1 MNIRVSD
8 IAGYLNTT
16 FEGDDIL
23 ITGISSIFNIK
34 SNTLCFVKNKQNVYC
49 NKPFLLLAP
58 KGYKNS
64 ANNSIILVDN
74 PRLSYA
80 KVVSNF
86 LAEKE
91 EVEDHKTAMI
101 HSTATIGKGSCIGV
115 YSSIGKNVKI
125 GNNTI
130 IKNNVHII
138 CDKPLTSKVED
149 AVALEKLVHKNKIV
163 FALTHNYSGYP
174 MLREAKKLVEK
185 NKIGKIKVINV
196 EYPQGYTVAVKKK
209 DEKNILKWRLD
220 KNMCGPSMILAEIG
234 THAYHLMRYVT
245 GLEVKEVSAEVNSLS
260 DEISV
265 DDNAFMI
272 VRMNNKARG
281 SIWVSSAATGG
292 ENGLKIRAYGTKGA
306 VEWLQDEP
314 NILKFTELNSS
325 TQIITRASD
334 AVSDLSIQSSR
345 VAAGHPEGFFEAFAN
360 IYTEFADSIQ
370 ANLKKNKKKLVHP
383 SVNDGVMGIKFIF
396 AAKKSSNLNSK
407 WIKI

>member
-1 MNIRVSD
+1 MKKKAKIVF
-8 IAGYLNTT
+8 GKLNLLRN
-16 FEGDDIL
+16 DQL
-23 ITGISSIFNIK
+23 N
-34 SNTLCFVKNKQNVYC
+34 NKNK
-49 NKPFLLLAP
+49 
-58 KGYKNS
+58 
-64 ANNSIILVDN
+64 I
-74 PRLSYA
+74 
-80 KVVSNF
+80 
-86 LAEKE
+86 
-91 EVEDHKTAMI
+91 
-101 HSTATIGKGSCIGV
+101 
-115 YSSIGKNVKI
+115 KI
-125 GNNTI
+125 GFVGGGPNSFIGYTHRLAARFDNRFDFVAGVFSKDKKKSKEFGKSLGLDPDRCYNDYKTMAKNESVRPDGVQAI
-130 IKNNVHII
+130 GIMTPSGDHYKIAKEFIKKNVHII
-138 CDKPLTSKVED
+138 CDKPLTSTIED
-149 AVALEKLVHKNKIV
+149 AVALEKLVYKTKIV
-163 FALTHNYSGYP
+163 FALTHNYSSYP

-185 NKIGKIKVINV
+185 NKIGIIKLINV

-209 DEKNILKWRLD
+209 DEKNTLKWRLD

-265 DDNAFMI
+265 DDNAFMT

-292 ENGLKIRAYGTKGA
+292 ENGLKIRVYGTKGA
-306 VEWLQDEP
+306 VEWLQDDP
-314 NILKFTELNSS
+314 NILKFTKLNSS
-325 TQIITRASD
+325 IQIITRASD

-370 ANLKKNKKKLVHP
+370 ANLKKNKIKLVHP

>member
-1 MNIRVSD
+1 MQ
-8 IAGYLNTT
+8 
-16 FEGDDIL
+16 
-23 ITGISSIFNIK
+23 K
-34 SNTLCFVKNKQNVYC
+34 KNKIAFGKLNLLRNDQLN
-49 NKPFLLLAP
+49 NK
-58 KGYKNS
+58 KK
-64 ANNSIILVDN
+64 I
-74 PRLSYA
+74 
-80 KVVSNF
+80 
-86 LAEKE
+86 
-91 EVEDHKTAMI
+91 
-101 HSTATIGKGSCIGV
+101 
-115 YSSIGKNVKI
+115 KI
-125 GNNTI
+125 GFVGGGPNSFIGYTHRLAARFDNRFDFVAGVFSKDKKKSKEFGVSLGLDPDRCYNDYKVMAKKESARSDGLQALGIMTPSGDHYKI
-130 IKNNVHII
+130 AKEFIKNKVHII
-138 CDKPLTSKVED
+138 CDKPLTAKVED
-149 AVALEKLVHKNKIV
+149 AVALENLVKKNKIV

-174 MLREAKKLVEK
+174 MLREAKKLIEK

-209 DEKNILKWRLD
+209 DEKSTLKWRLD
-220 KNMCGPSMILAEIG
+220 KNLCGPSMILAEIG

-272 VRMNNKARG
+272 VRLNNKARG

-292 ENGLKIRAYGTKGA
+292 ENGLKIRVYGTKGA
-306 VEWLQDEP
+306 VEWLQDDP
-314 NILKFTELNSS
+314 NILKFTKLNSS

-370 ANLKKNKKKLVHP
+370 NATSKNKKATVHP
-383 SVNDGVMGIKFIF
+383 TVNDGVMGIKFIF

>member
-1 MNIRVSD
+1 MQKKKKLAFGKLNLLRNDQLNNKKKIKIGFVGGGPNSFIGYTHRLAARFDNRFDFVAGVFSKDKKKSKEFGKSLGLDPDRCYNDYKVMAKKESARSD
-8 IAGYLNTT
+8 GLQALGIMTPSGDHYKIAKE
-16 FEGDDIL
+16 FI
-23 ITGISSIFNIK
+23 
-34 SNTLCFVKNKQNVYC
+34 KNK
-49 NKPFLLLAP
+49 
-58 KGYKNS
+58 
-64 ANNSIILVDN
+64 
-74 PRLSYA
+74 
-80 KVVSNF
+80 
-86 LAEKE
+86 
-91 EVEDHKTAMI
+91 
-101 HSTATIGKGSCIGV
+101 
-115 YSSIGKNVKI
+115 
-125 GNNTI
+125 
-130 IKNNVHII
+130 VHII
-138 CDKPLTSKVED
+138 CDKPLTAKVED
-149 AVALEKLVHKNKIV
+149 AVALENLVIKNKIV

-174 MLREAKKLVEK
+174 MLREAKKLIEK

-209 DEKNILKWRLD
+209 DEKSTLKWRLD
-220 KNMCGPSMILAEIG
+220 KNLCGPSMILAEIG

-272 VRMNNKARG
+272 VRLNNNARG

-292 ENGLKIRAYGTKGA
+292 ENGLKIRVYGTKGA
-306 VEWLQDEP
+306 VEWLQDDP
-314 NILKFTELNSS
+314 NILKFTKLNSS

-370 ANLKKNKKKLVHP
+370 NATSKNKKATVHP
-383 SVNDGVMGIKFIF
+383 TVNDGVMGIKFIF

>member
-1 MNIRVSD
+1 MKKKAKIVF
-8 IAGYLNTT
+8 GKLNLLRN
-16 FEGDDIL
+16 DQL
-23 ITGISSIFNIK
+23 N
-34 SNTLCFVKNKQNVYC
+34 NKNK
-49 NKPFLLLAP
+49 
-58 KGYKNS
+58 
-64 ANNSIILVDN
+64 I
-74 PRLSYA
+74 
-80 KVVSNF
+80 
-86 LAEKE
+86 
-91 EVEDHKTAMI
+91 
-101 HSTATIGKGSCIGV
+101 
-115 YSSIGKNVKI
+115 KI
-125 GNNTI
+125 GFVGGGPNSFIGYTHRLAARFDNRFDFVAGVFSKDKKKSKEFGKSLGLDPDRCYNDYKTMAKNESVRPDGVQAI
-130 IKNNVHII
+130 GIMTPSGDHYKIAKEFIKKNVHII
-138 CDKPLTSKVED
+138 CDKPLTSTVED
-149 AVALEKLVHKNKIV
+149 AVALEKLVYKTKIV
-163 FALTHNYSGYP
+163 FALTHNYSSYP

-185 NKIGKIKVINV
+185 NKIGIIKLINV

-209 DEKNILKWRLD
+209 DEKNTLKWRLD

-265 DDNAFMI
+265 DDNAFMT

-306 VEWLQDEP
+306 VEWLQDDP

-370 ANLKKNKKKLVHP
+370 ANLKKNKIKLVHP

>member
-1 MNIRVSD
+1 MKKKKKLVFGKLNLLRSDLLNNKYKIRIGFIGGGPNSFIGYTHRLAARFDNRFDFVAGVFSKDKKKSKEFGKSLGLDTDRCYNDYKIMAKKESARSD
-8 IAGYLNTT
+8 GVQAIGIMTPSGDHYKIARE
-16 FEGDDIL
+16 F
-23 ITGISSIFNIK
+23 IK
-34 SNTLCFVKNKQNVYC
+34 S
-49 NKPFLLLAP
+49 
-58 KGYKNS
+58 
-64 ANNSIILVDN
+64 
-74 PRLSYA
+74 
-80 KVVSNF
+80 
-86 LAEKE
+86 
-91 EVEDHKTAMI
+91 
-101 HSTATIGKGSCIGV
+101 
-115 YSSIGKNVKI
+115 
-125 GNNTI
+125 
-130 IKNNVHII
+130 NVHII

-185 NKIGKIKVINV
+185 NKIGKIKLINV
-196 EYPQGYTVAVKKK
+196 EYPQGYTVAVKRK
-209 DEKNILKWRLD
+209 DEKSTLKWRLD

-245 GLEVKEVSAEVNSLS
+245 GLEVNEVSAEVNSLS

-265 DDNAFMI
+265 DDNAFMT

-292 ENGLKIRAYGTKGA
+292 ENGLKIRVYGTKGA
-306 VEWLQDEP
+306 VEWLQDDP

-370 ANLKKNKKKLVHP
+370 ENLKKNKKDLVHP
-383 SVNDGVMGIKFIF
+383 TVNDGVMGIKFIF

>member
-1 MNIRVSD
+1 MQKKKKLAFGKLNLLRNDQLNNKKKIKIGFVGGGPNSFIGYTHRLAARFDNRFDFVAGVFSKDKKKSKEFGESLGLDPDRCYNDYKVMAKKESARSD
-8 IAGYLNTT
+8 GLQALGIMTPSGDHYKIAKE
-16 FEGDDIL
+16 FI
-23 ITGISSIFNIK
+23 
-34 SNTLCFVKNKQNVYC
+34 KNK
-49 NKPFLLLAP
+49 
-58 KGYKNS
+58 
-64 ANNSIILVDN
+64 
-74 PRLSYA
+74 
-80 KVVSNF
+80 
-86 LAEKE
+86 
-91 EVEDHKTAMI
+91 
-101 HSTATIGKGSCIGV
+101 
-115 YSSIGKNVKI
+115 
-125 GNNTI
+125 
-130 IKNNVHII
+130 VHII
-138 CDKPLTSKVED
+138 CDKPLTAKVKD
-149 AVALEKLVHKNKIV
+149 AVALENLVIKNKIV

-174 MLREAKKLVEK
+174 MLREAKKLIEK

-209 DEKNILKWRLD
+209 DEKSTLKWRLD
-220 KNMCGPSMILAEIG
+220 KDLCGPSMILAEIG

-272 VRMNNKARG
+272 VRLNNKARG

-292 ENGLKIRAYGTKGA
+292 ENGLKIRVYGTKGA
-306 VEWLQDEP
+306 VEWLQDDP
-314 NILKFTELNSS
+314 NILKFTKLNSS

-370 ANLKKNKKKLVHP
+370 NATSKNKKATVHP
-383 SVNDGVMGIKFIF
+383 TVNDGVMGIKFIF

>member
-1 MNIRVSD
+1 LAARFDNRFDFVAGVFSKDKNKSKEFGKSLGLDTDRCYNDYKIMAKKESARSD
-8 IAGYLNTT
+8 GVQAVGIMTPSGDHYKIARE
-16 FEGDDIL
+16 F
-23 ITGISSIFNIK
+23 IK
-34 SNTLCFVKNKQNVYC
+34 S
-49 NKPFLLLAP
+49 
-58 KGYKNS
+58 
-64 ANNSIILVDN
+64 
-74 PRLSYA
+74 
-80 KVVSNF
+80 
-86 LAEKE
+86 
-91 EVEDHKTAMI
+91 
-101 HSTATIGKGSCIGV
+101 
-115 YSSIGKNVKI
+115 
-125 GNNTI
+125 
-130 IKNNVHII
+130 NVHII

-149 AVALEKLVHKNKIV
+149 AVALERLVHKNKIV

-185 NKIGKIKVINV
+185 NKIGKIKLINV

-209 DEKNILKWRLD
+209 DEKSTLKWRLD

-245 GLEVKEVSAEVNSLS
+245 GLEVNEVSAEVNSLS

-265 DDNAFMI
+265 DDNAFMT

-292 ENGLKIRAYGTKGA
+292 ENGLKIRVYGTKGA
-306 VEWLQDEP
+306 VEWLQDDP

-370 ANLKKNKKKLVHP
+370 DNLKKNKKDLVHP
-383 SVNDGVMGIKFIF
+383 TVNDGVMGIKFIF